1 LFAIIS
7 VADIKYL
14 VIPDEVVLTLS
25 IYFATLY
32 LIYERPIELIQRF
45 GSGIL
50 LFVIMYLIMYIGN
63 KIFKKETLGGGDIKL
78 MFTIG
83 FVLGPHMGVFSIFL
97 ASLIAL
103 PISIIIMLKYKNNL
117 IPFGPFLVLSM
128 MIIYF
133 INLNIDKII
142 SIINLI

>member
-1 LFAIIS
+1 
-7 VADIKYL
+7 
-14 VIPDEVVLTLS
+14 
-25 IYFATLY
+25 
-32 LIYERPIELIQRF
+32 
-45 GSGIL
+45 
-50 LFVIMYLIMYIGN
+50 MYLIMYIGN